1 VYVNIVDLLDAR
13 RTGAKV
19 KTFTN
24 IKKLSEYTK
33 QKGKVF
39 SRVLAKQDK
48 LLKVLL
54 RVLV

>member
-1 VYVNIVDLLDAR
+1 MNIVDLLDER

-33 QKGKVF
+33 QKGKMF
-39 SRVLAKQDK
+39 NRNRAKQDK
-48 LLKVLL
+48 LLRVLL

>member
-1 VYVNIVDLLDAR
+1 MNIVDLLDAR